1 MTAMIKTRRMYVN
14 GNDGYGGVGNPLAL
28 LVLRIIQRAQLDVM
42 MGPRRGKH
50 DYWSA
55 VVFFE
60 SELYGLMLD
69 YLSAVMAD
77 FEPGEG
83 LLPWGVEGKDE
94 GGRQKVE
101 GRMVV
106 NLNCEV

>member
-1 MTAMIKTRRMYVN
+1 MAAKIKSRRIYVAQ
-14 GNDGYGGVGNPLAL
+14 NDGYAGVDKPLAL
-28 LVLRIIQRAQLDVM
+28 LVLRIIQRAQADVL

-55 VVFFE
+55 VLFFE
-60 SELYGLMLD
+60 SELYRLMLD